1 MDIGPSVA
9 FRLVCVCAC
18 VCAGVCVC
26 ALAGVCVCACV
37 QVCVYVCVSVSGSV
51 LLAQQLGL
59 YLHAILVERGDEA

>member
-9 FRLVCVCAC
+9 FRLVCVCVRVC
-18 VCAGVCVC
+18 VRVCVC
-26 ALAGVCVCACV
+26 VRSRVCVC
-37 QVCVYVCVSVSGSV
+37 VCMCAGVCVSVSGSV